1 MSDGDGSPRRSPRT
15 QSPRSPAR
23 RLGNARL
30 ANALACSPVETSQ
43 QDDAPRSRASG
54 HGEFD
59 DDAHR
64 MSVYVGTWNVGN
76 TAPRMDAAKAWLAPA
91 RGHDII
97 AIAAQEASYAHSKH
111 NISPKDVAA
120 TLSSG
125 DDAVGDGHG
134 TYATRRM
141 GWLRSGK
148 MTRFSG
154 AVAGAAAGYYSS
166 ARVAEEMK
174 VRNHWFD
181 VVKAAVGPRY
191 RVVQT
196 AVLLQMRLIVL
207 ADESIADLITEVR
220 VGYQATGILGAIGNK
235 GGLMVRI
242 ELCHGRESMA
252 FIATH
257 LAAHEGEKHVRA
269 RNESLARIFAGCWEG
284 SLVSFFFVLFPC
296 LYGQLD

>member
-1 MSDGDGSPRRSPRT
+1 MTMQDPK
-15 QSPRSPAR
+15 
-23 RLGNARL
+23 
-30 ANALACSPVETSQ
+30 ETES
-43 QDDAPRSRASG
+43 
-54 HGEFD
+54 E
-59 DDAHR
+59 
-64 MSVYVGTWNVGN
+64 
-76 TAPRMDAAKAWLAPA
+76 L
-91 RGHDII
+91 I
-97 AIAAQEASYAHSKH
+97 A
-111 NISPKDVAA
+111 
-120 TLSSG
+120 
-125 DDAVGDGHG
+125 
-134 TYATRRM
+134 
-141 GWLRSGK
+141 
-148 MTRFSG
+148 

-181 VVKAAVGPRY
+181 VVKAAVGPKY

-207 ADESIADLITEVR
+207 ADESIADLITQVR

-284 SLVSFFFVLFPC
+284 SLVSFFFVFFWLF
-296 LYGQLD
+296 LVIFG

>member
-43 QDDAPRSRASG
+43 QDEAPRSRASG
-54 HGEFD
+54 HDEFD

-284 SLVSFFFVLFPC
+284 SLVSIFFLFPL

>member
-1 MSDGDGSPRRSPRT
+1 
-15 QSPRSPAR
+15 
-23 RLGNARL
+23 
-30 ANALACSPVETSQ
+30 
-43 QDDAPRSRASG
+43 
-54 HGEFD
+54 
-59 DDAHR
+59 
-64 MSVYVGTWNVGN
+64 
-76 TAPRMDAAKAWLAPA
+76 
-91 RGHDII
+91 
-97 AIAAQEASYAHSKH
+97 
-111 NISPKDVAA
+111 
-120 TLSSG
+120 
-125 DDAVGDGHG
+125 
-134 TYATRRM
+134 
-141 GWLRSGK
+141 
-148 MTRFSG
+148 
-154 AVAGAAAGYYSS
+154 
-166 ARVAEEMK
+166 MK

-181 VVKAAVGPRY
+181 VVKAAVGPKY

-284 SLVSFFFVLFPC
+284 SLVSIFFLFPL

>member
-59 DDAHR
+59 DDTHR

-120 TLSSG
+120 TLASG
-125 DDAVGDGHG
+125 
-134 TYATRRM
+134 TT
-141 GWLRSGK
+141 S
-148 MTRFSG
+148 T
-154 AVAGAAAGYYSS
+154 AAAIDS
-166 ARVAEEMK
+166 ATLPA
-174 VRNHWFD
+174 HGQ
-181 VVKAAVGPRY
+181 ALG
-191 RVVQT
+191 
-196 AVLLQMRLIVL
+196 
-207 ADESIADLITEVR
+207 ESDQIPA
-220 VGYQATGILGAIGNK
+220 
-235 GGLMVRI
+235 GG
-242 ELCHGRESMA
+242 
-252 FIATH
+252 
-257 LAAHEGEKHVRA
+257 
-269 RNESLARIFAGCWEG
+269 
-284 SLVSFFFVLFPC
+284 
-296 LYGQLD
+296 

>member
-1 MSDGDGSPRRSPRT
+1 
-15 QSPRSPAR
+15 
-23 RLGNARL
+23 
-30 ANALACSPVETSQ
+30 
-43 QDDAPRSRASG
+43 
-54 HGEFD
+54 
-59 DDAHR
+59 
-64 MSVYVGTWNVGN
+64 
-76 TAPRMDAAKAWLAPA
+76 
-91 RGHDII
+91 
-97 AIAAQEASYAHSKH
+97 
-111 NISPKDVAA
+111 
-120 TLSSG
+120 
-125 DDAVGDGHG
+125 
-134 TYATRRM
+134 
-141 GWLRSGK
+141 
-148 MTRFSG
+148 
-154 AVAGAAAGYYSS
+154 
-166 ARVAEEMK
+166 MK

-296 LYGQLD
+296 LYGQLN